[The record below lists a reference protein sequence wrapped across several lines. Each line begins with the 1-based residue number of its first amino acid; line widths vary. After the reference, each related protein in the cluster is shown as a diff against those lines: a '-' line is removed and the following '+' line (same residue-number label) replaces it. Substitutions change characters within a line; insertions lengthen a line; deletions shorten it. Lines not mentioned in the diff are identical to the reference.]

1 MKRTPLILFTILII
15 LLVILFLLLS
25 CESENPTTE
34 QAEQNELTTPE
45 ALETPEPDVEK
56 QIPEDNFNIDDY
68 STPFIEANIQFS
80 CEIIRN
86 PDLTTSEGLMRQRLA
101 QIYKEKGFPT
111 HDDNQMI
118 LILQKYEKDEDTTN
132 TIREGTA
139 ECLAE

>member
-1 MKRTPLILFTILII
+1 MKRTPLILLTVLII
-15 LLVILFLLLS
+15 LLVILFSLLS
-25 CESENPTTE
+25 CEQSRSETE
-34 QAEQNELTTPE
+34 APSE
-45 ALETPEPDVEK
+45 ETPKSDETATGTETDTTNEESTESFDIEV
-56 QIPEDNFNIDDY
+56 F

-86 PDLTTSEGLMRQRLA
+86 PDLKTSEALMKQRLA

-118 LILQKYEKDEDTTN
+118 LILQKYEKDQDTTD